1 MAGPDF
7 HSRTN
12 QLVAPKFLQRRA
24 HVSEAIG
31 EKERGREQ
39 ERKKKEFHGLSDNAF
54 VERFKAKRD
63 GKHRVPLEFGYWSFS
78 GAWMLELG
86 AFSSN
91 EDGRQNFEAAAYCL
105 GGNLRFAQDSGIQS
119 GSIQHLNSYDD

>member
-1 MAGPDF
+1 MVRLDF
-7 HSRTN
+7 DSRTN
-12 QLVAPKFLQRRA
+12 RLVALKLLQRSA

-31 EKERGREQ
+31 EEKRGREE

-86 AFSSN
+86 AFSGN
-91 EDGRQNFEAAAYCL
+91 KDRQTKFRS
-105 GGNLRFAQDSGIQS
+105 GGV
-119 GSIQHLNSYDD
+119 